1 MGKTMHPNA
10 KKEEKPRGF
19 FRKLKDDRDCIV
31 RKISQVFSN
40 IDRGIAMTAVLE
52 REGIYYA

>member
-1 MGKTMHPNA
+1 MHPNA